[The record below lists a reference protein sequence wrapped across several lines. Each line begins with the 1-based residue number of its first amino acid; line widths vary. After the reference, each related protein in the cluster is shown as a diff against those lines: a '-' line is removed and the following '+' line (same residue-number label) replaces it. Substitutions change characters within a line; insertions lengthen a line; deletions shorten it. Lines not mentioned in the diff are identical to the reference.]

1 MARFTDGVFQKNKF
15 DNAYYTRLLALASI
29 GSLPENLKEQ
39 KLEFTPIDETAKAI
53 VKLLTIPN
61 LQNSI
66 FHIFSNKLISI
77 DLLLKVFEK
86 YGLKCDFTNYDKF
99 LHDLHLQKNEK
110 ILQYIISDLNDSK
123 KLNYESGI
131 IVDNEITNEFLDF
144 VGFKWSNIDE
154 QYLTRFF
161 DKVNFA
167 KDIRRE

>member
-1 MARFTDGVFQKNKF
+1 M
-15 DNAYYTRLLALASI
+15 
-29 GSLPENLKEQ
+29 
-39 KLEFTPIDETAKAI
+39 
-53 VKLLTIPN
+53 
-61 LQNSI
+61 
-66 FHIFSNKLISI
+66 
-77 DLLLKVFEK
+77 LKVFEK